1 MDGLNRST
9 WRFKIRTRPRKA
21 RVVVTKTTTTRAS
34 SSTFCHPWMTSR
46 YGSRVEAF
54 QIGKSNVCFENEL
67 FVRASENSNILVML
81 SINAHDWKARPKA
94 IGSGKIW
101 KTRIGECN
109 AVAGSW
115 ITKKKKHD
123 LFVQSLCHCSRL
135 AGYMKI
141 QSHGYKDKLYQR
153 ISGKFHWILLFVPVP
168 KWMND
173 K

>member
-1 MDGLNRST
+1 
-9 WRFKIRTRPRKA
+9 
-21 RVVVTKTTTTRAS
+21 
-34 SSTFCHPWMTSR
+34 MTSR
-46 YGSRVEAF
+46 YGSRVEEF

-115 ITKKKKHD
+115 ITKKKTR
-123 LFVQSLCHCSRL
+123 LVGPIFVSLLPLGRIYENSISRL
-135 AGYMKI
+135 
-141 QSHGYKDKLYQR
+141 
-153 ISGKFHWILLFVPVP
+153 
-168 KWMND
+168 
-173 K
+173 